1 MFVLDTNVVSELRK
15 VRFGKADA
23 HVAKWADSV
32 DAASLYV
39 SAITILELEIGI
51 LQMETRDP
59 TQGAMLRAWMDNH
72 VVPEFRERVLPVDT
86 AVARRCAR
94 LHVPDRRSERDA
106 LIAATALV
114 HGMTIVT
121 RNLPDFEP
129 SGVAVLNPWNISPAT
144 QPPKA

>member
-23 HVAKWADSV
+23 RVATWADSV
-32 DAASLYV
+32 EAVSLYV
-39 SAITILELEIGI
+39 SAITILELEIGV
-51 LQMETRDP
+51 LQMEGRDP
-59 TQGAMLRAWMDNH
+59 SQGAKLRAWMDNH
-72 VVPEFRERVLPVDT
+72 VVPEFSERVLPVDT

-94 LHVPDRRSERDA
+94 LHVPDRRGERDA

-121 RNLPDFEP
+121 RNVADFEP
-129 SGVAVLNPWNISPAT
+129 TGVAVLNPWNDSGER
-144 QPPKA
+144 